1 MTGWEIA
8 AGLLVFALLV
18 AHGIVQRKLRR
29 RRRGGTSEHR

>member
-8 AGLLVFALLV
+8 AGLLIFALLI

-29 RRRGGTSEHR
+29 RRRGGRGI